1 MVSSEMNPAERES
14 FKEQLSLMAA
24 GRGDGLDLDS
34 PERWVLDGLRDP
46 TTFFQHLIS

>member
-1 MVSSEMNPAERES
+1 MKA
-14 FKEQLSLMAA
+14 FKEQSSLMAA
-24 GRGDGLDLDS
+24 RHGDGIDLDS